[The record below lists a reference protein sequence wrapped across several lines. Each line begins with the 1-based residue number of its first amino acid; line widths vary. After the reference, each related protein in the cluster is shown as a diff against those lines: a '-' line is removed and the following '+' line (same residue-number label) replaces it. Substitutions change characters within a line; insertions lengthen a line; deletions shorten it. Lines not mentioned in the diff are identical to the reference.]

1 MVKIHHRTGSIF
13 WIVIGVYV
21 SIGAYRLGLGNFHQ
35 PGPGFIFFLAALFLT
50 ILSAID
56 LGSSFIGKPKVA
68 VDKKEKPIWVG
79 VRWQKVLLVLAG
91 LSLYTYL
98 FNYLGFL
105 TATFLLMVFLF
116 KAVEPTKWWISI
128 VGSLTTILISYGIF
142 ELWLKVPFPQ
152 GFLGF

>member
-1 MVKIHHRTGSIF
+1 M
-13 WIVIGVYV
+13 
-21 SIGAYRLGLGNFHQ
+21 A
-35 PGPGFIFFLAALFLT
+35 
-50 ILSAID
+50 
-56 LGSSFIGKPKVA
+56 KPKAA

-142 ELWLKVPFPQ
+142 QLWLKVPFPQ